1 MIEVIVPATSAN
13 LGPGFDCLGVAFN
26 FYNKFYIEES
36 KEFVDNDDNLV
47 NLSAQKVF
55 NKFGYKEKYLNI
67 KIEGNIPQSRG
78 LGSSATC
85 IVAGIMG
92 ANKILGDILSQDEII
107 KIATE
112 IEGHPDNVTPAIVG
126 GLTAAIMN
134 EDRVYYEKLILRKGI
149 KFISLTPDFKLST
162 SDARKVLPKEVSY
175 KDAIFNVGRVA
186 LTMGAL
192 ANGNFEQLRISCED
206 KLHQPYRSRLIRNYD
221 KIISKCKELNS
232 LGVFLSGAGPTI
244 MALIEEGNDHFL
256 EEIENYL
263 NTLEDFW
270 KVREL
275 NIDNLGTRV
284 NIL

>member
-13 LGPGFDCLGVAFN
+13 LGPGFDCLGVAFD

-36 KEFVDNDDNLV
+36 KDFVKNDDNLV

-67 KIEGNIPQSRG
+67 KIEGNIPESRG

-92 ANKILGDILSQDEII
+92 ANKILGDVLSKDEII

-126 GLTAAIMN
+126 GLTSAIMH
-134 EDRVYYEKLILRKGI
+134 EDRIYYEKLILGKGI

-175 KDAIFNVGRVA
+175 KDAVFNVGRVA
-186 LTMGAL
+186 LTMAAL
-192 ANGNFEQLRISCED
+192 VNGNFEQLKVSCED
-206 KLHQPYRSRLIRNYD
+206 RLHQPYRSKLIRNYD
-221 KIISKCKELNS
+221 EIISKCKELNS

-244 MALIEEGNDHFL
+244 MTLIEEENICFS
-256 EEIENYL
+256 EEIKNYL
-263 NTLEDFW
+263 KTMEDFW
-270 KVREL
+270 EVREL
-275 NIDNLGTRV
+275 GIDNLGARV